1 MSDEPSE
8 LDLHA
13 YVDDQ
18 LASGQRFAL
27 EAYLSENPALAARV
41 MKELSTRTALRLL
54 ADETSPAPEAMLR
67 HADMI
72 AAGQPRSFWRKAMP
86 IGGGMALAAALSTFL
101 LTIDDPPDYVDM
113 AVASHRVAMIRANM
127 ASQAETPVLDHNEIL
142 SRAHI
147 HLPALPANW
156 RVTDV
161 QLFPT
166 SSGPALTVAVMTTD
180 GRALSLFALRQ
191 RSDAPEIPDAVREG
205 SESVAYWRRGDMS
218 YALTGEDEPRMLD
231 EVAEGL
237 NRLWS

>member
-1 MSDEPSE
+1 MNDEPSE

-18 LASGQRFAL
+18 LAAGQRFAL
-27 EAYLSENPALAARV
+27 EAHLSEHPALAAQV

-54 ADETSPAPEAMLR
+54 ADDAAPVPEAMQR
-67 HADMI
+67 QADAI
-72 AAGQPRSFWRKAMP
+72 VAAQPRPFWRKAIP
-86 IGGGMALAAALSTFL
+86 IGGGVALAAALSTFL
-101 LTIDDPPDYVDM
+101 LSLDDPPDYVDM
-113 AVASHRVAMIRANM
+113 AVASHRVAMMRANM
-127 ASQAETPVLDHNEIL
+127 VSQAETPVLDHGEIL
-142 SRAHI
+142 SRARI
-147 HLPALPANW
+147 DLPALPAHW

-166 SSGPALTVAVMTTD
+166 DSGPALMVAVTTTE

-205 SESVAYWRRGDMS
+205 SQSVAYWRRGDMS
-218 YALTGEDEPRMLD
+218 YALTGEDEPRLLD

>member
-8 LDLHA
+8 FDLHA

-18 LASGQRFAL
+18 LAAGQRFAL
-27 EAYLSENPALAARV
+27 EAHLSEHPALAARV
-41 MKELSTRTALRLL
+41 MKELSTRSALRLL
-54 ADETSPAPEAMLR
+54 ADDGTPVPQALERQAEAMR
-67 HADMI
+67 S
-72 AAGQPRSFWRKAMP
+72 GPPRPFWSKAMP
-86 IGGGMALAAALSTFL
+86 LGGGLALAAALSTFL
-101 LTIDDPPDYVDM
+101 LFPDRPPDYVDM
-113 AVASHRVAMIRANM
+113 AVASHRVAMMRADM
-127 ASQAETPVLDHNEIL
+127 ASQAEARVLDHREIL
-142 SRAHI
+142 SRARI

-166 SSGPALTVAVMTTD
+166 SSGPALLVAVTTTD
-180 GRALSLFALRQ
+180 ERNLSLFALRQ

-205 SESVAYWRRGDMS
+205 SQSVAYWRRGDMS

-231 EVAEGL
+231 QVAEGL